1 MPNAI
6 LFRFVTCC
14 LKGDAMPR
22 ILRSYR
28 NPRWLQP
35 DFDTIKLWESAC
47 ATAATTTFFQPFDI
61 TQDRLAQAFVKA
73 PLEWNNPVKHV
84 YREAQ
89 ELWPDE
95 QCILLSIGTGAAPEG
110 ETDLEAIVEEA
121 EKVATEFSS
130 DHETIVYRHH
140 LFRFNVIEG
149 MEKISPT
156 ELREKAELS
165 RTIDAYFNSPSVEPV
180 FQMCIEL
187 LKSEKGTQGII
198 LSYGFRE
205 GRMLTRI

>member
-1 MPNAI
+1 M
-6 LFRFVTCC
+6 LFFFSFVTSFHE
-14 LKGDAMPR
+14 GDARPR
-22 ILRSYR
+22 ILRNYR

-35 DFDTIKLWESAC
+35 DFNTMKVWESAC
-47 ATAATTTFFQPFDI
+47 ATAATTASFLPFDI
-61 TQDRLAQAFVKA
+61 TQDQRPQRFVKA
-73 PLEWNNPVKHV
+73 PLEWNNPVRLV

-95 QCILLSIGTGAAPEG
+95 QYILLSIGAGAAPKG
-110 ETDLEAIVEEA
+110 ETDLEAIARET

-130 DHETIVYRHH
+130 DHETMVYRHH

-149 MEKISPT
+149 MDKISPT

-165 RTIDAYFNSPSVEPV
+165 RTVDAYFNSPSVEPV

-187 LKSEKGTQGII
+187 LKSEKGTQGTTF
-198 LSYGFRE
+198 SYVP
-205 GRMLTRI
+205 